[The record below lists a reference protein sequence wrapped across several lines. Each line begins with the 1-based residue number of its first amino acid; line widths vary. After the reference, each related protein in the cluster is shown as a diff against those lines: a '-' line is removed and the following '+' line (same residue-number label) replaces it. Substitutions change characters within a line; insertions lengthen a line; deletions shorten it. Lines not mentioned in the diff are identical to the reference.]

1 MGLLGEAVLA
11 IWNDIAPGGDAEFV
25 HWHTKEHIPERVGI
39 SGFLRGRRYEAVAS
53 EPRYFNLYETDSLGV
68 LGGPAYVERLNN
80 PTPWTRRAL
89 PLFRKTKRT
98 ACRVAKSL
106 GQGVGGALA
115 TLDAGPAA
123 GHEQGFRG
131 WLIDTTLPA
140 LLDRPGI
147 VGVHLCEADVGTTQV
162 KTEEKK
168 LRDRPDALARWVL
181 MVEGVDATTVQA
193 VCDDSLNPD
202 LLERHGAA
210 LEAALAVY
218 RLSYCLT
225 K

>member
-89 PLFRKTKRT
+89 PLFRNTKRT
-98 ACRVAKSL
+98 ACRVVKSL

-181 MVEGVDATTVQA
+181 MVEGVDAATVQA